1 MNIITSTYQVPLDYE
16 VALKEM
22 ASNLDQRALKSGKE
36 RHEIGGKPVDACKP
50 IIIPIPQFD
59 TSQMSV
65 PRMRRKT
72 ETSPRP
78 TLSTSLSSDVDVR
91 KKPSGQLAQLLRPA
105 SSEKKRVEPIPS
117 PGLSL
122 EQNSGHPS
130 VAEENISPRITSPAK
145 VSHHPPDQLMQMLE
159 PFTLLKES
167 PSAAVEPQT
176 MLPQQPVE
184 KSPVLLAY
192 SLPNFDQTQ
201 NSASPRA
208 TATPTTT
215 IPTLTSDQSQW
226 PPTLSHKASGAF
238 TENSMTAVNPVQV
251 LSSSEGQS
259 GIQPVKNGSFKVER
273 KQLNLSPTTEKTRVS
288 PSKDAENNEWTV
300 PGIDFNTLLDLKR
313 PNLMTEE
320 RKPSF
325 VAPSYDEVLRLDK
338 ERTDSSGTHSPTMSS
353 ERPSP
358 LPWNLHIEREN
369 FPELAPVQSS
379 QITRPP
385 PRRIDTIDPDS
396 FPEPLTTLQPRG
408 TGAMSIV
415 SDESEP
421 SRFVQS
427 SSTSKSKK
435 WGGLFKSNRMA
446 STTSVPQAVFSASG
460 KSLVLWNELGAGCY
474 DLNNAESIQFRRIN
488 ARDVRLAAGGA
499 AHLAVVTKIGTVSS
513 PTWTVSILR
522 TDIMARA
529 TNLKYLKGHATP
541 QHEIGGWTAFR
552 VPLLC
557 REMTST

>member
-1 MNIITSTYQVPLDYE
+1 MSIITSTYQIALDHE
-16 VALKEM
+16 AALKEM
-22 ASNLDQRALKSGKE
+22 ASNLDQRVLKGGKE

-59 TSQMSV
+59 TSQVSG

-78 TLSTSLSSDVDVR
+78 ALSAPLSSDVDVR
-91 KKPSGQLAQLLRPA
+91 KQPSGPLAQLSRPV
-105 SSEKKRVEPIPS
+105 SSEKKRVEPTSS
-117 PGLSL
+117 PLLSR
-122 EQNSGHPS
+122 EHNSGHPS
-130 VAEENISPRITSPAK
+130 IAEENISPQITSPAK
-145 VSHHPPDQLMQMLE
+145 VSQQSSDQLIQMLE
-159 PFTLLKES
+159 PFTLLKEIS
-167 PSAAVEPQT
+167 SAAAEPKT
-176 MLPQQPVE
+176 VLSQQPIE
-184 KSPVLLAY
+184 ESPVPPVH
-192 SLPNFDQTQ
+192 SSSNFDQTQ

-208 TATPTTT
+208 AAAPMTTT
-215 IPTLTSDQSQW
+215 PTLTSDQSQW
-226 PPTLSHKASGAF
+226 PPTLSHRGSGAF
-238 TENSMTAVNPVQV
+238 TENTKTAVDPVQV
-251 LSSSEGQS
+251 LSSSERQS
-259 GIQPVKNGSFKVER
+259 GIQPTENGSFKVER
-273 KQLNLSPTTEKTRVS
+273 KQLNLSPSTEKIRVN
-288 PSKDAENNEWTV
+288 PSKDDEWTV
-300 PGIDFNTLLDLKR
+300 PSIDFNILLDLKR

-320 RKPSF
+320 RKPASI
-325 VAPSYDEVLRLDK
+325 APSYDEVLKFDK
-338 ERTDSSGTHSPTMSS
+338 ERTDSSGTRSPTMSS

-358 LPWNLHIEREN
+358 LPWTPHFEREN
-369 FPELAPVQSS
+369 FPELALVQSS
-379 QITRPP
+379 QITRPL

-427 SSTSKSKK
+427 GSTSKSKK

-446 STTSVPQAVFSASG
+446 STSSVPQSIFSASG
-460 KSLVLWNELGAGCY
+460 KSLILWNELGAGCY

-499 AHLAVVTKIGTVSS
+499 AHLAVITKIGTVSF
-513 PTWTVSILR
+513 PTWTASILR
-522 TDIMARA
+522 IDIMARA

-541 QHEIGGWTAFR
+541 HYEIGGWIVFR

-557 REMTST
+557 REMTSI